1 MALSRIKSAEGLKQ
15 YSPGKL
21 GKLLGLDRVAEV
33 GCFREKVAQL
43 VQQCKCDLLHDALY
57 DDWEDHMD
65 EKNLY
70 YIDGHVRI
78 YTGDK
83 ANLPKKY
90 VSRQK
95 LCLPAT
101 LEFWVNTQTGLPL
114 LCQYR
119 D

>member
-21 GKLLGLDRVAEV
+21 GKLLGLDRVPEV

-43 VQQCKCDLLHDALY
+43 VQQCKCDLQQDA
-57 DDWEDHMD
+57 
-65 EKNLY
+65 
-70 YIDGHVRI
+70 
-78 YTGDK
+78 K

>member
-1 MALSRIKSAEGLKQ
+1 MT
-15 YSPGKL
+15 
-21 GKLLGLDRVAEV
+21 
-33 GCFREKVAQL
+33 QL
-43 VQQCKCDLLHDALY
+43 VKQCKCDLLQDAIY

-114 LCQYR
+114 LC
-119 D
+119 